1 MKSESELLEGIRQC
15 QQNMLDKKIKH
26 ETMKLEKM
34 LNLLEKSYFKRVCLI
49 FRSGSEHGL
58 KLLSIAVMFIIG
70 YLLSSYFST
79 IFRMPIDSM
88 GNVTFTILGTVVG
101 TSFFASIFHTMTT
114 VNLLSQIEDQYN
126 KLSLLYKQSDEV

>member
-70 YLLSSYFST
+70 YFLSSYFST
-79 IFRMPIDSM
+79 IFSIPIDSI
-88 GNVTFTILGTVVG
+88 GNVIFTILGTIVG
-101 TSFFASIFHTMTT
+101 TSFFTSIFRSMTT
-114 VNLLSQIEDQYN
+114 VYLLSQIEDQYE
-126 KLSLLYKQSDEV
+126 KLSLLYKQSDEN

>member
-34 LNLLEKSYFKRVCLI
+34 LNLLEKSYFKRVCLV

-58 KLLSIAVMFIIG
+58 KLLSIGVMFIIG
-70 YLLSSYFST
+70 YMLSSYFST
-79 IFRMPIDSM
+79 IFRIPIDSM
-88 GNVTFTILGTVVG
+88 GNVIFTILGT
-101 TSFFASIFHTMTT
+101 SFFTSRFHTMTT
-114 VNLLSQIEDQYN
+114 VYLLSQIEDQYE
-126 KLSLLYKQSDEV
+126 KLSLLYKQSDEI

>member
-34 LNLLEKSYFKRVCLI
+34 LNLLEKSYFKRVCLV
-49 FRSGSEHGL
+49 FRSGSEHSL

-70 YLLSSYFST
+70 YFLSSYFST
-79 IFRMPIDSM
+79 IFSIPIDSI
-88 GNVTFTILGTVVG
+88 GNVIFTILGTIVG
-101 TSFFASIFHTMTT
+101 TSFFTSIFHSMTT
-114 VNLLSQIEDQYN
+114 VYLLSQIEDQYE
-126 KLSLLYKQSDEV
+126 KLSLLYKQSDEI

>member
-15 QQNMLDKKIKH
+15 QQNMFDKKIKH

-34 LNLLEKSYFKRVCLI
+34 LNLLEKSYFKRVCLV

-70 YLLSSYFST
+70 YFLSSYFST
-79 IFRMPIDSM
+79 IFSIPIDSI
-88 GNVTFTILGTVVG
+88 GNVIFTILGTIVG
-101 TSFFASIFHTMTT
+101 TSFFTSIFHSMTT
-114 VNLLSQIEDQYN
+114 VYLLSQIEDQYE
-126 KLSLLYKQSDEV
+126 KLSLLYKQLYEI